1 MEEKNLAFK
10 EAVSF
15 EVWMRDTVK
24 SIHYA
29 NNLEMSEAYQRVMN
43 NYLEVKI
50 YESTER
56 RGDNL
61 N

>member
-1 MEEKNLAFK
+1 MEENNLAFK

>member
-1 MEEKNLAFK
+1 MEETKLAFK

-29 NNLEMSEAYQRVMN
+29 NNMEMSEAYQRVMN

-50 YESTER
+50 HESTER
-56 RGDNL
+56 RGNSI

>member
-1 MEEKNLAFK
+1 MKEKNLAFK